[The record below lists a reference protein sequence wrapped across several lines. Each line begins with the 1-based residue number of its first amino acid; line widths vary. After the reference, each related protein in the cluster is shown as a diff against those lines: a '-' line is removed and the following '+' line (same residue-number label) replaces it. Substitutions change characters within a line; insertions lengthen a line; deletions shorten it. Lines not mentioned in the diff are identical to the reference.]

1 MKAKL
6 KSPLVA
12 SVSALS
18 ILIVVSA
25 AMAKTTVVFDRNA
38 NDAATWE
45 FVFKNVPPPSKSDLG
60 AKAAVVI
67 VDGRRD
73 TNGGDVDK
81 LADGIVPTYED
92 QPARNFFFAPNTD
105 GGRILV
111 DLGGAAAVKQ
121 VNTYSWHPNTRGP
134 QVYRLFVGDGKTEG
148 FQPQPKRQ
156 TDPLKCGWILLAS
169 VDTQANDGTP
179 GGQYAVS
186 ISDSTG
192 EIGKFRYFLF
202 DISRTEQAD
211 PFGNTFFSEI
221 DIVDPNGPVLPAA
234 TRSEPRIE
242 TIQTDDGKYRITI
255 DTTETP
261 DLTEWAGREL
271 GPVLRDWY
279 PRIVALLPS
288 EGFEAPKQVNITFSD
303 AMRGVAATGGTRI
316 RCAAAWFRQQ
326 LHGEA
331 KGAVVHE
338 LVHVV
343 QDYGRSRRNPNATR
357 TPGWLVEG
365 IADYIRWFLFE
376 PETYGA
382 EVTPANIH
390 QARYDAS
397 YRVSANFLDWV
408 ARQYDKDIVTS
419 LNAAARQG
427 DYSEDLW
434 KKHTERTLQ
443 ELGDEWKKTLEDRI
457 AAEAEA
463 ELKINTLTEEEK
475 TAGWKLLFDGKTFN
489 GWKNFKRN
497 DIGAGWRIKDGA
509 LVCADP
515 HNAGDLCTIEQFDW
529 FDLRLD
535 YNISRAA
542 NSGIMYHV
550 TDHADS
556 AWATGPEFQLED
568 NKDASDPVRS
578 GWLYALYEPPTDPT
592 TGRRL
597 DATKP
602 AGRWN
607 QIRLLVAPTGCEHW
621 INGVKYFDY
630 VLASDKFK
638 QRVADS
644 KFRDMSLFAKSTTGC
659 IALQGDH
666 GQASFR
672 NIKIRP
678 IRRDD

>member
-169 VDTQANDGTP
+169 VDTKAKDGTP

-261 DLTEWAGREL
+261 DLTEWAGRE
-271 GPVLRDWY
+271 
-279 PRIVALLPS
+279 
-288 EGFEAPKQVNITFSD
+288 
-303 AMRGVAATGGTRI
+303 RGR
-316 RCAAAWFRQQ
+316 
-326 LHGEA
+326 
-331 KGAVVHE
+331 
-338 LVHVV
+338 
-343 QDYGRSRRNPNATR
+343 
-357 TPGWLVEG
+357 
-365 IADYIRWFLFE
+365 
-376 PETYGA
+376 
-382 EVTPANIH
+382 
-390 QARYDAS
+390 
-397 YRVSANFLDWV
+397 
-408 ARQYDKDIVTS
+408 
-419 LNAAARQG
+419 
-427 DYSEDLW
+427 
-434 KKHTERTLQ
+434 
-443 ELGDEWKKTLEDRI
+443 
-457 AAEAEA
+457 
-463 ELKINTLTEEEK
+463 
-475 TAGWKLLFDGKTFN
+475 
-489 GWKNFKRN
+489 
-497 DIGAGWRIKDGA
+497 GAG
-509 LVCADP
+509 
-515 HNAGDLCTIEQFDW
+515 
-529 FDLRLD
+529 
-535 YNISRAA
+535 
-542 NSGIMYHV
+542 
-550 TDHADS
+550 
-556 AWATGPEFQLED
+556 
-568 NKDASDPVRS
+568 
-578 GWLYALYEPPTDPT
+578 
-592 TGRRL
+592 
-597 DATKP
+597 
-602 AGRWN
+602 
-607 QIRLLVAPTGCEHW
+607 
-621 INGVKYFDY
+621 
-630 VLASDKFK
+630 
-638 QRVADS
+638 
-644 KFRDMSLFAKSTTGC
+644 
-659 IALQGDH
+659 
-666 GQASFR
+666 
-672 NIKIRP
+672 
-678 IRRDD
+678 